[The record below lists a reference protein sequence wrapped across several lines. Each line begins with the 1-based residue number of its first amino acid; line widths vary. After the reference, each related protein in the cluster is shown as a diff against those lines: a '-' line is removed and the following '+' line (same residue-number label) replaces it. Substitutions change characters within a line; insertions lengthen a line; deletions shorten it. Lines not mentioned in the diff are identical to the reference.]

1 MIKIGLVDDHV
12 VLRKSLAVLIRL
24 FKHFKIVLE
33 ASNGEELI
41 SQLSGIPKK
50 NHPDILLLD
59 ITMPVMD
66 GPATAEWLQ
75 RHYPHIKLIALTM
88 IRNDFMVLRMLK
100 NGIRAYLLKDCDPEM
115 LQTALEE
122 VHYNDY
128 FYNDIMT
135 EKMAVGDPFAW
146 QQKLTAQEISFL
158 RWACTEMTHKQIA
171 DEMKVSPRTVDGYRD
186 ALLRKLNLTSRVGIA
201 LYAIKSGFVQL

>member
-12 VLRKSLAVLIRL
+12 VLRKSLAVLIKL

-41 SQLSGIPKK
+41 SILSGIPEK

-59 ITMPVMD
+59 VTMPVMD

-75 RHYPHIKLIALTM
+75 QHYPDIKIIALTM

-100 NGIRAYLLKDCDPEM
+100 NGVRAYLLKDCDTDV
-115 LQTALEE
+115 LHKALEE
-122 VHYNDY
+122 VHFNDY
-128 FYNDIMT
+128 YYNDIMT
-135 EKMAVGDPFAW
+135 LKMTERDPFAW
-146 QQKLTAQEISFL
+146 QQQLTAQEISFL

-171 DEMKVSPRTVDGYRD
+171 EEMKVSPRTVDGYRD
-186 ALLRKLNLTSRVGIA
+186 ALLRKLNVTSRVGIA